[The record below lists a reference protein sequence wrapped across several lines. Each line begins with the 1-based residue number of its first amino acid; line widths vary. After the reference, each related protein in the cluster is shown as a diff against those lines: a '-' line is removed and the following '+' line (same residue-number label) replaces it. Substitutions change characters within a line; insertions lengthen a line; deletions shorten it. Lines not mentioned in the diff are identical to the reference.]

1 MLMIINENNENFVD
15 MDSPQRMEH
24 DCLLFTRLKGCKL
37 RVVMSSLE
45 SHRLKHAI
53 FGSKIVEVC
62 TYLAALARATK
73 QSKETIKRVGQMV

>member
-1 MLMIINENNENFVD
+1 MRKTKILSIWILLEW
-15 MDSPQRMEH
+15 MEH
-24 DCLLFTRLKGCKL
+24 DCLLLTLKGCKL

-53 FGSKIVEVC
+53 FGSKIVEVSI
-62 TYLAALARATK
+62 YLAALARATK